1 MLTIQKHKRRIVH
14 FKKPQKI
21 KKESPLLILSLEENI
36 KRLKQDYLILFTK
49 MQLAKD
55 LKFLRRI
62 AINIKHSYYDARQA
76 KHQRRF
82 VSAALKLCHFLSTP
96 LGAPFV
102 TKTTLVNAAF
112 HFSEQDPQ
120 HSDLS
125 EILTDFAKYGSS
137 YSEQILRVF
146 NLTEEEHGKTGKNG

>member
-1 MLTIQKHKRRIVH
+1 MLTTQKHKRRIVH
-14 FKKPQKI
+14 FKRPTKI
-21 KKESPLLILSLEENI
+21 KKDRPKLILSFEENI
-36 KRLKQDYLILFTK
+36 GRLKQDYLNLFTK
-49 MQLAKD
+49 IQLAKD

-62 AINIKHSYYDARQA
+62 AINIKHAYYDASQA

-82 VSAALKLCHFLSTP
+82 VSSALNLCHFLSTP
-96 LGAPFV
+96 LGAPVV

-125 EILTDFAKYGSS
+125 EILINFAKYGSS

-146 NLTEEEHGKTGKNG
+146 NLT